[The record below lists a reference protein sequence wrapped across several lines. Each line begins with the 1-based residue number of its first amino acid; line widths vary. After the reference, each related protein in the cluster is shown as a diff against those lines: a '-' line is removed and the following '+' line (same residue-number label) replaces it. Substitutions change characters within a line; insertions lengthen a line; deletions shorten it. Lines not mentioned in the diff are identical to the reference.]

1 MPLSHSATSSHS
13 NSSAPIIESVLSPSV
28 KGEINSPSSQVRR
41 EPQKVKNQ
49 AMGAI
54 SENAVKQTEFKSSDK
69 DSVNKEPN
77 TLPTEVV
84 WLWEL
89 GKDSWLRVD
98 LDKQEKEN

>member
-1 MPLSHSATSSHS
+1 MLTETNHRRHC
-13 NSSAPIIESVLSPSV
+13 
-28 KGEINSPSSQVRR
+28 R

-49 AMGAI
+49 AMGSI
-54 SENAVKQTEFKSSDK
+54 DENAVKQTEFKSSNK

-84 WLWEL
+84 WLLEL
-89 GKDSWLRVD
+89 SKDSWLRVD